1 MEIIVLVTLVVS
13 AFATSLAC
21 FARDTRQAIRFLS
34 VQAAVIGFVELM
46 YCLINLLVGLHLEA
60 LINFFAAFA
69 EWFSYAVVAPLI
81 IYWGMIKTENMIDKP
96 VISIRRITILVVAIA
111 VLHMILW
118 IFLLFSLPAKLDVLP
133 FSLLMFS
140 LSAFL
145 MTTRRDPLKILVGLN
160 MAENALYPLLAE
172 SPISLVPVTLALMI
186 FVNIVGV
193 FVITEAYR
201 EYGTLSITE
210 WRWTS

>member
-1 MEIIVLVTLVVS
+1 MEIIVLVTLAVS
-13 AFATSLAC
+13 TFATSLAC
-21 FARDTRQAIRFLS
+21 FARDTRQAIHFLFI
-34 VQAAVIGFVELM
+34 QAAVIGLVELM
-46 YCLINLLVGLHLEA
+46 YCLINLLVGLHIEA
-60 LINFFAAFA
+60 LINFFATFA
-69 EWFSYAVVAPLI
+69 EWFSCAVVVPLI

-96 VISIRRITILVVAIA
+96 VISIQRIIILVVAIA

-118 IFLLFSLPAKLDVLP
+118 IFLLFSLPTKLDVLP

-140 LSAFL
+140 LSVFL

-172 SPISLVPVTLALMI
+172 SPVSLVPIMLALMI

>member
-1 MEIIVLVTLVVS
+1 MEIIVLVTLAVS
-13 AFATSLAC
+13 TFATSLAC
-21 FARDTRQAIRFLS
+21 FTHDTRQAIHFLFI
-34 VQAAVIGFVELM
+34 QAAVIGFVELM
-46 YCLINLLVGLHLEA
+46 YCLINLLVGLHIEA
-60 LINFFAAFA
+60 LINFFATFA
-69 EWFSYAVVAPLI
+69 EWFSCAVVVPLI

-96 VISIRRITILVVAIA
+96 VISIQRIIILVVAIA

-140 LSAFL
+140 LSVFL

-172 SPISLVPVTLALMI
+172 SPVSLVPIMLALMI

>member
-1 MEIIVLVTLVVS
+1 MEIIVLVTLAVS
-13 AFATSLAC
+13 TFATSLAC
-21 FARDTRQAIRFLS
+21 FARDTRQAIHFLFI
-34 VQAAVIGFVELM
+34 QAAVIGFVELM
-46 YCLINLLVGLHLEA
+46 YCLINLLVGLHIEA
-60 LINFFAAFA
+60 LINFFATFA
-69 EWFSYAVVAPLI
+69 EWFSCAVVVPLI

-96 VISIRRITILVVAIA
+96 VISIQRIIILVVAIA

-133 FSLLMFS
+133 FGLLMFS
-140 LSAFL
+140 LSVFL

-172 SPISLVPVTLALMI
+172 SPVSLVPVMLALMI

>member
-1 MEIIVLVTLVVS
+1 MEIIVLVTLAAS
-13 AFATSLAC
+13 TFATSLAC
-21 FARDTRQAIRFLS
+21 FARDTRQAIHFLFI
-34 VQAAVIGFVELM
+34 QAAVIGFVELM
-46 YCLINLLVGLHLEA
+46 YCLINLLVGLHIEA
-60 LINFFAAFA
+60 LINFFATFA
-69 EWFSYAVVAPLI
+69 EWFSCAVVVPLI

-96 VISIRRITILVVAIA
+96 VISIQRIIILVVAIA

-140 LSAFL
+140 LSVFL

-172 SPISLVPVTLALMI
+172 SPVSLVPVMLALMI

>member
-1 MEIIVLVTLVVS
+1 MEIIVLVTLAVS
-13 AFATSLAC
+13 TFATSLAC
-21 FARDTRQAIRFLS
+21 FARDTRQAIHFLFI
-34 VQAAVIGFVELM
+34 QAAVIGFVELM
-46 YCLINLLVGLHLEA
+46 YCLINLLVGLHIEA
-60 LINFFAAFA
+60 LINFFATFA
-69 EWFSYAVVAPLI
+69 EWFSCAVVVPLI

-96 VISIRRITILVVAIA
+96 VISIQRIIILVVAIA

-140 LSAFL
+140 LSVFL

-172 SPISLVPVTLALMI
+172 SPVSLVPVMLALMI

>member
-1 MEIIVLVTLVVS
+1 MEIIVLVTLAAS
-13 AFATSLAC
+13 TFATSLAC
-21 FARDTRQAIRFLS
+21 FARDTRQAIHFLFI
-34 VQAAVIGFVELM
+34 QAAVIGFVELM
-46 YCLINLLVGLHLEA
+46 YCLINLIVGLHIEA

-69 EWFSYAVVAPLI
+69 EWFSCAVVVPLI

-111 VLHMILW
+111 VLHMI
-118 IFLLFSLPAKLDVLP
+118 FLLFSLPAKLDVLP

-140 LSAFL
+140 ISAFF

-172 SPISLVPVTLALMI
+172 SPVSLVPIMLALMI

>member
-1 MEIIVLVTLVVS
+1 MEIIVLVTLAAS
-13 AFATSLAC
+13 TFATSLAC
-21 FARDTRQAIRFLS
+21 FARDTRQAIHFLFI
-34 VQAAVIGFVELM
+34 QAAVIGFVELM
-46 YCLINLLVGLHLEA
+46 YCLINLLVGLHIEA
-60 LINFFAAFA
+60 LINFFATFA
-69 EWFSYAVVAPLI
+69 EWFSCAVVVPLI

-96 VISIRRITILVVAIA
+96 VISIQRIIILVVAIA

-133 FSLLMFS
+133 FGLLMFS
-140 LSAFL
+140 LSVFL

-172 SPISLVPVTLALMI
+172 SPVSLVPVMLALMI

>member
-13 AFATSLAC
+13 TFATSLAC

>member
-1 MEIIVLVTLVVS
+1 MEITVLVALVISTFVT
-13 AFATSLAC
+13 ALAC
-21 FARDTRQAIRFLS
+21 FTHNSRQTIRFLS
-34 VQAAVIGFVELM
+34 VQAAAIGFVELM

-60 LINFFAAFA
+60 LIDFFATFA
-69 EWFSYAVVAPLI
+69 EWFSCAVVVPLI
-81 IYWGMIKTENMIDKP
+81 IYWGMIKTENMTDKP
-96 VISIRRITILVVAIA
+96 IISIRRITILVVAVA

-133 FSLLMFS
+133 FSMLMFS
-140 LSAFL
+140 LSVFL
-145 MTTRRDPLKILVGLN
+145 MATRRDPLKILVGLN

-172 SPISLVPVTLALMI
+172 SPISLVPVMLALMI

-193 FVITEAYR
+193 FVIIEAYR